1 MGNMESKKEARAK
14 TEAYGTTTF
23 SNYIGKHGRR
33 VRNEQ
38 PWESAI
44 KGNTREKV
52 QASRFVHIRVFEQEE
67 NKLNPICTQSDC

>member
-1 MGNMESKKEARAK
+1 MGNTESKKEAGTK

-52 QASRFVHIRVFEQEE
+52 QAGRFVHMSI
-67 NKLNPICTQSDC
+67 